1 MRRRAA
7 AAILAGGQSRRM
19 GADKA
24 LVLLD
29 GRSLLARV
37 IELLRPLFTEIAIIG
52 GDAAA
57 YRQFGLPVFPD
68 HHPGAGALGGICTAL
83 LSAEAP
89 LVFCCG
95 CDMPFLKPAIVEHL
109 LELARGDFEAVVP
122 QVRGESEPLCAV
134 YSRGALEVIE
144 EEIAAGHRRIK
155 DALACVSDTLK
166 RRSFVRRIPACTHSS
181 TSTRQRSWK
190 KRGTWVHRNSR
201 TEGRHS
207 DADAVGKEPVESQP
221 VSGCRR
227 SRKAVHLFILSILQ
241 QAVGLHSIDLP
252 TLCSA

>member
-155 DALACVSDTLK
+155 DALARL
-166 RRSFVRRIPACTHSS
+166 RVRY
-181 TSTRQRSWK
+181 
-190 KRGTWVHRNSR
+190 
-201 TEGRHS
+201 
-207 DADAVGKEPVESQP
+207 VEEEELRAQDP
-221 VSGCRR
+221 
-227 SRKAVHLFILSILQ
+227 
-241 QAVGLHSIDLP
+241 GLHSFVNINTPEELEKARHMGSSKFTD
-252 TLCSA
+252 